1 MIIFK
6 QDSVIR
12 KLFYSGVLN
21 GIGTTL
27 FNIVFV
33 IYASHTP
40 NAKVAIAAVGII
52 STVPYLLNFL
62 LGYFADRINHKYKG
76 LIGVRIF
83 QIALYLILSLFINIE
98 KNWLVFGLV
107 LLINVLSDMLGTFSS
122 YMQLPILNKHVRSE
136 DLAKVRGT
144 ESGISQTLD
153 LVGGPVGAFIL
164 TLIHFNF
171 AVFAL
176 INAFS
181 FFLSL
186 IVLRNIKITESERE
200 EKGNSESVY
209 TFSKRNAKDIK
220 ENFEYIIKIKQ
231 LKHFL
236 IIFTIFNLIGAL
248 QTTLLSITILNSK
261 SLIMFNFGFT
271 IATIETVEILGM
283 IIGSVMPLKYF
294 YSMTIEHNMIFEMLM
309 FFLVSLTLVSHAN
322 IYFLLLI
329 IFLSGYFAG
338 ISNPKIDAFIIQHLP
353 EERIGGGMGAFYTV
367 VTLGLPVGS
376 ACAGII
382 STSTTTIN
390 GWLCLLLLTI
400 VSLVYLISLSMKYT
414 SNV

>member
-6 QDSVIR
+6 QDSVVR

-40 NAKVAIAAVGII
+40 NAKLAITAVGVI

-76 LIGVRIF
+76 LIGVRIC
-83 QIALYLILSLFINIE
+83 QIVLYLILSVFINIE
-98 KNWLVFGLV
+98 ENWLVFGLV

-122 YMQLPILNKHVRSE
+122 YMQLPILNKHVRPE

-144 ESGISQTLD
+144 QSGISQTLE

-186 IVLRNIKITESERE
+186 IVLRNIKITELDKK
-200 EKGNSESVY
+200 EKEKSESVY
-209 TFSKRNAKDIK
+209 TFSKKNAKDIR
-220 ENFEYIIKIKQ
+220 ENFKYIIKIKQ

-236 IIFTIFNLIGAL
+236 IIFTLFNLIGAL
-248 QTTLLSITILNSK
+248 QTTLLSITILNNT
-261 SLIMFNFGFT
+261 SLIIFNFGFT

-283 IIGSVMPLKYF
+283 IIGSVTPLKTF

-309 FFLVSLTLVSHAN
+309 FFLVSLTLVSQAN
-322 IYFLLLI
+322 IYFLLIL

-353 EERIGGGMGAFYTV
+353 EDKIGGGMGAFYTV

-390 GWLCLLLLTI
+390 GWFCLLLLTI
-400 VSLVYLISLSMKYT
+400 ASLVYLISLSMKYT

>member
-1 MIIFK
+1 M
-6 QDSVIR
+6 
-12 KLFYSGVLN
+12 
-21 GIGTTL
+21 
-27 FNIVFV
+27 
-33 IYASHTP
+33 
-40 NAKVAIAAVGII
+40 
-52 STVPYLLNFL
+52 
-62 LGYFADRINHKYKG
+62 
-76 LIGVRIF
+76 
-83 QIALYLILSLFINIE
+83 FINIE
-98 KNWLVFGLV
+98 ENWLVFGLV

-122 YMQLPILNKHVRSE
+122 YMQLPILNKHVKSE

-144 ESGISQTLD
+144 QSGISQTLD

-186 IVLRNIKITESERE
+186 IVLRNIKITESERK
-200 EKGNSESVY
+200 EKEKSESVY
-209 TFSKRNAKDIK
+209 KFSKKNAKDIK
-220 ENFEYIIKIKQ
+220 ENFKYIIKIKQ

-236 IIFTIFNLIGAL
+236 IIFTLFNIIGAL
-248 QTTLLSITILNSK
+248 QTTLLSITILNNT
-261 SLIMFNFGFT
+261 SLTIFNFGFT

-283 IIGSVMPLKYF
+283 IIGSVTPLKFF

-309 FFLVSLTLVSHAN
+309 FFLVSLTLVIHAN
-322 IYFLLLI
+322 IYFLLLLI
-329 IFLSGYFAG
+329 LLSGYFAG

-353 EERIGGGMGAFYTV
+353 EEKIGGGMGAFYTV
-367 VTLGLPVGS
+367 VTLGLPIGS

-382 STSTTTIN
+382 STSTTTID
-390 GWLCLLLLTI
+390 GWFCLLLLTI
-400 VSLVYLISLSMKYT
+400 VSLVYLISISMKYT